1 MTGIGETANLE
12 SRAHRG
18 DSEAQ
23 FQLARLLNAQGRGE
37 LARQWLERAA
47 AAGHA
52 EATCVLGC
60 LLLDGATA
68 QQGVAGAVKVL
79 LRACA
84 LGSAAAHRQV
94 AVLMA
99 TGAVPGGTWAHA
111 IDHLLSAA
119 TLGDAGAIRQ
129 LATIS
134 SLIDADHE
142 TIAPLLLDSAR
153 RGDGLAA
160 FAVLRR
166 AAGGQTVASG
176 SELMGW
182 KAHLQ
187 AAAHPLIGQLQIADR
202 LLRSTATTDRP
213 DVPVRAEAKSFFAQ
227 RFRLVPQ
234 KEQLSSQPNV
244 WRIRGLF
251 TQEECD
257 YIIGIARPQMAP
269 SFVFDAATGTRVKS
283 QVRTSSTA
291 SLHPY
296 RQELALQAINLRIAE
311 AAEIAPECGE
321 MLSILWYKAGEEFRP
336 HFDFLAQTPTELAE
350 LERAGQR
357 VATLLVYLND
367 GYVGGETVFLSNG
380 MAFKGS
386 IGDALLF
393 HNVLPDGTVDRTT
406 RHAGRPV
413 ATGNKWLASKWFRA
427 REYPL
432 V

>member
-1 MTGIGETANLE
+1 MTSFGETANLE
-12 SRAHRG
+12 GRALRG

-68 QQGVAGAVKVL
+68 RPGIAGAVKVL
-79 LRACA
+79 MRACA
-84 LGSAAAHRQV
+84 LGSATAHRQV

-99 TGAVPGGTWAHA
+99 TGAVPDATWAQA
-111 IDHLLSAA
+111 VDHLLSAA

-129 LATIS
+129 LATIA
-134 SLIDADHE
+134 SLIDPDHE

-153 RGDGLAA
+153 RGDGLGA

-166 AAGGQTVASG
+166 AAGGQTAAG
-176 SELMGW
+176 GTELMGW
-182 KAHLQ
+182 KAHLE
-187 AAAHPLIGQLQIADR
+187 AAAHPLVGQLQIAGD
-202 LLRSTATTDRP
+202 LLKSTAMPDRHDAP
-213 DVPVRAEAKSFFAQ
+213 LRADAKSFFAQ
-227 RFRLVPQ
+227 GFRSVPP

-257 YIIGIARPQMAP
+257 YIVGISRPQMAP

-296 RQELALQAINLRIAE
+296 RQELALHAINLRIAE
-311 AAEIAPECGE
+311 AAGIAPECGE

-336 HFDFLAQTPTELAE
+336 HFDFLGQTPTELAE
-350 LERAGQR
+350 LGRAGQR

-367 GYVGGETVFLSNG
+367 AYLGGETVFLTNG
-380 MAFKGS
+380 LTFKGS
-386 IGDALLF
+386 IGEALLF
-393 HNVLPDGTVDRTT
+393 QNVLPDGTVDRTT